1 MRPLTTPL
9 RRQLEKVIAD
19 AREAAEAG
27 ARAALQTLAVH
38 EPNAYPHMDQKKR
51 ALRRG
56 LRAHARQLGD
66 PRDRRS
72 GEQSMERL
80 AHECAYERWHSMLF
94 ARFLAENHL
103 LVEPE
108 LGAITLDECEELARD
123 LGTDKWAMAVGCAHG
138 MLPGVF
144 RADHPAFS
152 VPFAREHRLRMEAL
166 LESLSAEVFVATDAL
181 GWVYQFW
188 QSKRKNEVNRSE
200 VKVGADE
207 LPAVTQLFTEPYM
220 VAFLLD
226 NGLGAWWAARRLTDT
241 DFMQAETET
250 ELRRR
255 ASIDGVPLDYLRFV
269 RAEKGE
275 TTGAGWRIAAGD
287 LDAWP
292 DRLAELRILD
302 PCCGS
307 GHFLVAAFNMLVPV
321 RMTLED
327 LTAREAVDAVLRD
340 NLHGLELDARCVEI
354 AAFAL
359 ALAAWTYPGAE
370 GYRSLPTLKLACS
383 GLSVGATRERW
394 TELAPSGERNLRTA
408 FGWLHDAFRDAPVLG
423 SLLDPSE
430 TEAAQVADWQSL
442 AAVLRYA
449 LTSEARGEHHEAAV
463 AAQGMAKAGE
473 LLTGRYHWVVT
484 NVPYLARGRQ
494 DNALRDF
501 CEKRYPLAKRDL
513 ATVFLERCLTMCR
526 EGGVASLVL
535 PQNWLF
541 LTTYRELR
549 EKLLSTA
556 RWRLLAR
563 LGPGAFETITGEVVK
578 AALLTISPDRTVE
591 HAGALFG
598 HDAASDVMHGL
609 DVSASRAVPEKAIGL
624 RNATLT
630 GTQRAR
636 QLDNPDA
643 RVLIGELSTGD
654 TLDRYC
660 VSIEGL
666 TTGDLGR
673 FVTKFWEGMPSDAW
687 DPYIQNTDA
696 TTLFAGRTD
705 RVLWQNGQGALSRFP
720 KAHNFPSHVMNGKR
734 VLGRKGL
741 RVTQMGELPV
751 TVYTGEVFG
760 KNAATVVPDDPKHLP
775 AIWCFCSSPEYN
787 EAVRRI
793 DQKLNVTNATLAKVP
808 FDLERW
814 AAVARDQYPNGLP
827 QPYTNDPTQWIFHG
841 HPCGS
846 VVWDETDKCTRH
858 GAVRVDAT
866 VLQVAV
872 ARLLGYR
879 WPAESDTAMELAEEQ
894 RAWVGR
900 CPTLLAQADEDGIV
914 CIPAIRGEPS
924 ANERLLDMLAA
935 AYGEAWNDD
944 TSARL
949 LAAGGASTFGE
960 WLRNRF
966 FDEHC
971 KLFHHRPFVW
981 HVWDGRRRD
990 GFHALV
996 NYHKL
1001 AEGNVAGQ
1009 RLLNSLTYSHL
1020 GDWIS
1025 RQREGVQRGEAG
1037 AEERLAAALELQRR
1051 LVAIL
1056 EGEPPYDLCV
1066 RWKPLGEQPIG
1077 WQPDINDGVRINIR
1091 PFLANDIPGGR
1102 KGAGVLRVRPNIHW
1116 KKDRG
1121 KEPFQE
1127 RDSFPW
1133 FWSEGEFTGDRVNDV
1148 HLAVAEKRAARRQQE
1163 DAA

>member
-51 ALRRG
+51 VLRRG

-80 AHECAYERWHSMLF
+80 VHECAYERWHGMLF

-166 LESLSAEVFVATDAL
+166 LESLSEEVFVATDAL

-226 NGLGAWWAARRLTDT
+226 NGLGAWWAARQLTEI
-241 DFMQAETET
+241 DFAKAENEA

-255 ASIDGVPLDYLRFV
+255 ASLDSVPLDYLRFLRDDV
-269 RAEKGE
+269 G
-275 TTGAGWRIAAGD
+275 GAGWRIVAGD

-292 DRLAELRILD
+292 DRLAELRVMD

-307 GHFLVAAFNMLVPV
+307 GHFLVAAFNMLVPM

-359 ALAAWTYPGAE
+359 ALAAWRYPDGG
-370 GYRSLPTLKLACS
+370 GYRRLPVLKLACS
-383 GLSVGATRERW
+383 GLSVSATREHW
-394 TELAPSGERNLRTA
+394 MELAPIGERNLRTA
-408 FGWLHDAFRDAPVLG
+408 FGWLHDTFRDAPVLG
-423 SLLDPSE
+423 SLLDPAG
-430 TEAAQVADWQSL
+430 TEAAEVADWQTL

-449 LTSEARGEHHEAAV
+449 LASEASNERHEASV
-463 AAQGMAKAGE
+463 AAQGLAKAAD

-484 NVPYLARGRQ
+484 NVPYLAGGRQ
-494 DNALRDF
+494 DKALRDF
-501 CEKRYPLAKRDL
+501 CDKHHPLAKRDL
-513 ATVFLERCLTMCR
+513 ATVFLERCLSLCL
-526 EGGVASLVL
+526 EGGLAALVL

-541 LTTYRELR
+541 LATYGKLR

-556 RWRLLAR
+556 HWRLLAR
-563 LGPGAFETITGEVVK
+563 LGPGAFETISGEVVK
-578 AALLTISPDRTVE
+578 AVLLTVSRD
-591 HAGALFG
+591 GARGAHGTLFSRNATKG
-598 HDAASDVMHGL
+598 VMYGL
-609 DVSASRAVPEKAIGL
+609 DVSMFRAAGEKAIGL
-624 RNATLT
+624 QGEALKSIA
-630 GTQRAR
+630 QAR
-636 QLDNPDA
+636 QLENPDA
-643 RVLIGELSTGD
+643 RV
-654 TLDRYC
+654 TLDHSPDVELLSKFARG
-660 VSIEGL
+660 VHGFGSK
-666 TTGDLGR
+666 DSAR
-673 FVTKFWEGMPSDAW
+673 FFRQFWEVNGDREDW
-687 DPYIQNTDA
+687 QLLQ
-696 TTLFAGRTD
+696 TTVKDTRM
-705 RVLWQNGQGALSRFP
+705 W
-720 KAHNFPSHVMNGKR
+720 
-734 VLGRKGL
+734 LGRKQAVYWQQGRGL
-741 RVTQMGELPV
+741 LAKRGQLGLAVPAGRIAWGKPGVAVSQMDELPC
-751 TVYTGEVFG
+751 TLYGGEIFD
-760 KNAATVVPDDPKHLP
+760 KNVAVLCPQDATHLP

-787 EAVRRI
+787 RAVRRI
-793 DQKLNVTNATLAKVP
+793 DQKLNVTNTTLAKVP
-808 FDLERW
+808 FDLDHW
-814 AAVARDQYPNGLP
+814 AQVARERYPNGLP
-827 QPYTNDPTQWIFHG
+827 QPYSNDPTQWIFHG

-846 VVWDETDKCTRH
+846 VVWDETDKSTRH
-858 GAVRVDAT
+858 GRLRIDAT

-872 ARLLGYR
+872 VRLLGYR
-879 WPAESDTAMELAEEQ
+879 WPAESDAAMELADEQ
-894 RAWVGR
+894 RAWVDR
-900 CPTLLAQADEDGIV
+900 CGALLVEADEDGIV
-914 CIPAIRGEPS
+914 CIPAVRGEPS
-924 ANERLLDMLAA
+924 ASERLQDILAA
-935 AYGEAWNDD
+935 AYGKAWSDD

-949 LAAGGASTFGE
+949 LAATGVATFDE
-960 WLRNRF
+960 WFCSRF
-966 FDEHC
+966 FEQHC
-971 KLFHHRPFVW
+971 TLFHHRPFVW
-981 HVWDGRRRD
+981 HIWDGRRQD

-1001 AEGNVAGQ
+1001 AEGNDAGQ
-1009 RLLNSLTYSHL
+1009 RLLNSLTYSYL

-1037 AEERLAAALELQRR
+1037 AEERLAAALELHRR

-1056 EGEPPYDLCV
+1056 EGEPPYDLFV
-1066 RWKPLGEQPIG
+1066 RWKPIDAQAIG
-1077 WQPDINDGVRINIR
+1077 WQPDVNDGVRVNIR
-1091 PFLANDIPGGR
+1091 PFLATDIPGGR
-1102 KGAGVLRVRPNIHW
+1102 KGAGILRVRPNVHW

-1127 RDSFPW
+1127 RDAFPW
-1133 FWSEGEFTGDRVNDV
+1133 FWSEGEYTGDRVNDV